1 MCNFN
6 HSCPS
11 DDGSCNCY
19 MNQYLK
25 YCTQTQAEPFRGYM
39 DIQLAQPLMSII
51 LSQSEKINEL
61 SSLIMLISQ
70 KLGKSQSPNS
80 ESASFVNPIVSDEII
95 SEKNIIEYLCGNS
108 PNFTSKLKMCG
119 DIPNPAYKDRAFPMM
134 VRIVDNLN
142 NEIKLQ
148 KREFFKIMLFAA
160 ERPLKPLILNK
171 TGEKVVLGT
180 LDADGDS
187 SILFKKIIIKEVSSH
202 FRNGS
207 LFLVVKPENDDSIKP
222 LIIPNFIVKA
232 RKMKNDIL
240 TKKPRFD
247 EAEV

>member
-25 YCTQTQAEPFRGYM
+25 YCTQSQMEPFRGYM
-39 DIQLAQPLMSII
+39 DIQLAQPLMSMI
-51 LSQSEKINEL
+51 LNQSQQIKEL
-61 SSLIMLISQ
+61 SSLIMMISQ
-70 KLGKSQSPNS
+70 KLNTSQSPNS
-80 ESASFVNPIVSDEII
+80 ECVNIINPIVSDEII
-95 SEKNIIEYLCGNS
+95 SEKNIIEYLCGSS
-108 PNFTSKLKMCG
+108 PNFTSQLKICG

-134 VRIVDNLN
+134 VRIADNLN
-142 NEIKLQ
+142 NETKLQ
-148 KREFFKIMLFAA
+148 KRELFKIMLFTA
-160 ERPLKPLILNK
+160 ERPLKPLTLNK
-171 TGEKVVLGT
+171 CGEKVVLGM
-180 LDADGDS
+180 LEADGDS

-207 LFLVVKPENDDSIKP
+207 LFLVVKPENNDHIKP
-222 LIIPNFIVKA
+222 LIIPNFVVKA
-232 RKMKNDIL
+232 RKMK
-240 TKKPRFD
+240 TEVMMKKAKID